1 MASKLFDE
9 IVGVL
14 TPGVGEHMAR
24 VSVEMHLAKVG
35 IDHDSLGPQH
45 LHELVRAI
53 QPGLA
58 VFVGKADAGEL
69 AERLLG
75 LLPASRNGG

>member
-1 MASKLFDE
+1 MARLFDE

-24 VSVEMHLAKVG
+24 VSVEMHLAKSG
-35 IDHDSLGPQH
+35 LDRDSLGPHH
-45 LHELVRAI
+45 LHDLVRAI

-58 VFVGKADAGEL
+58 VFVGKTDASEL
-69 AERLLG
+69 ADRVLG
-75 LLPASRNGG
+75 LLSAARNGG